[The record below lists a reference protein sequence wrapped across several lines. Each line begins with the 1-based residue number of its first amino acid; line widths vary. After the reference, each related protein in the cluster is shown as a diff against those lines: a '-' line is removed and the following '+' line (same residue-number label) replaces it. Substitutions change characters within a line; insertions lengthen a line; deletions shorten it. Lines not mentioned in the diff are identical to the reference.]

1 MNLKRKIKRFYKR
14 KHKQYVFHFTYPN
27 PSIDVR
33 CITKPEMKWAEDRMK
48 VLDMWRNRGTL
59 DITQDQSTVLKM
71 FTIHF
76 PERLI

>member
-1 MNLKRKIKRFYKR
+1 MNIKRKIKRFYK
-14 KHKQYVFHFTYPN
+14 KPHKQYVFHFTHPN

-33 CITKPEMKWAEDRMK
+33 NITKTEMKWLDNRMK
-48 VLDMWRNRGTL
+48 VLEMWRGNGR
-59 DITQDQSTVLKM
+59 DQITEDQKTVLKM